1 MSEDKKQPQ
10 QRRTAAVV
18 HREWVKTIELRAAA
32 LERQHAV
39 FTSQDDCI
47 VARLGELQD
56 LLTSDMATGDD
67 SDD

>member
-1 MSEDKKQPQ
+1 MSEDKK
-10 QRRTAAVV
+10 RRTAAVV
-18 HREWVKTIELRAAA
+18 HREWVKAIELRAAA

-56 LLTSDMATGDD
+56 LLTSDMATGNDD
-67 SDD
+67 DL

>member
-1 MSEDKKQPQ
+1 MSEDKP

-18 HREWVKTIELRAAA
+18 HREWIENIEQRARA
-32 LERQHAV
+32 LERQHAT
-39 FTSQDDCI
+39 FSQQDDCI

-56 LLTSDMATGDD
+56 LLTSDMATGED